1 MSLSLALSILSLLW
15 LVFLTLLLKKS
26 LSHYQTL
33 SKIRKG
39 VSVDQLLEQV
49 AKLLTQAQKSQ
60 TQSDQKILALEQ
72 KLKKTISKVGLVKFN
87 PFNDQGGEQS
97 FVLALLD
104 DADSGLLI
112 TSLHAREGTRIYVK
126 KLKEGK
132 AQNLQLSKEE
142 KMSILQAVEQ
152 AEKK

>member
-60 TQSDQKILALEQ
+60 IQSDQKILALEQ